1 MSYEITR
8 ATSVVINQ
16 IDERVKQ
23 IQENLGAKSAKDFE
37 DYCEQCGVITG
48 LLTARMYL
56 KDLTKHM
63 ENSDE

>member
-1 MSYEITR
+1 MSYEVIKV
-8 ATSVVINQ
+8 ATIVAKQ

-23 IQENLGAKSAKDFE
+23 IQENLGAKSAKNFE

-56 KDLTKHM
+56 TDLTKRM
-63 ENSDE
+63 ENPDE